1 MNYTEKTRKM
11 KRLAAALRFFVI
23 ALVFLSGCY
32 YYPAPVYGPGPSSFD
47 RSWDAARGAAY
58 DEGLR
63 IVNED
68 RSRGIITAV
77 RGDQE
82 VTINVFTQADGSVRV
97 EITARGPQGSDTGLA
112 GRVSRAYDRRMGR

>member
-1 MNYTEKTRKM
+1 MHSGEETHKQTAR
-11 KRLAAALRFFVI
+11 AG
-23 ALVFLSGCY
+23 ALVLFVTVLAFVAGCY
-32 YYPAPVYGPGPSSFD
+32 YYPATYAPGPASFD
-47 RSWDAARGAAY
+47 RSWEAARGAAY

-82 VTINVFTQADGSVRV
+82 VTLNVFTQADGSVRV

>member
-1 MNYTEKTRKM
+1 M
-11 KRLAAALRFFVI
+11 AAVVTVYAYARVLLFCIAGALFFT
-23 ALVFLSGCY
+23 GCY
-32 YYPAPVYGPGPSSFD
+32 YYSPPAYAPGPSSFD
-47 RSWDAARGAAY
+47 RSWEAARGAAY

-68 RSRGIITAV
+68 RSRGIIVAAS
-77 RGDQE
+77 GNQE
-82 VTINVFTQADGSVRV
+82 VTINVFTQADGRVRV